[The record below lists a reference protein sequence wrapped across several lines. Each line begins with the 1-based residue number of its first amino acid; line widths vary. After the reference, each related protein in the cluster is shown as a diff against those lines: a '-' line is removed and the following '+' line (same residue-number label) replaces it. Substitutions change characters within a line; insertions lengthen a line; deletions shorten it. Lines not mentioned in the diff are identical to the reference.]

1 MNRKLLVQINNKW
14 IRSFSSSR
22 ESFSL
27 SFRVSSIPMKY
38 LFLTEGLCIWGR
50 SLSDVKLNKTIYLF
64 QQKKIPKNDGFFF
77 KFVNLSEFQ
86 SGIQFLSICFDNW
99 RAFRNLNFVIINS
112 VPLPKSETVFIQTSK
127 YKMDQYYKL
136 ADQPANL
143 QIQSSLPK
151 TQTQNQLPPNGLQNN
166 EVQTPAVML
175 HYYQHPFLQNRNNI
189 ELERRSRI
197 GDQCVPACPRP
208 KNESSCC
215 ISWVELNEWLKIIID
230 Q

>member
-1 MNRKLLVQINNKW
+1 MD
-14 IRSFSSSR
+14 F
-22 ESFSL
+22 
-27 SFRVSSIPMKY
+27 FR
-38 LFLTEGLCIWGR
+38 
-50 SLSDVKLNKTIYLF
+50 
-64 QQKKIPKNDGFFF
+64 
-77 KFVNLSEFQ
+77 FVNLFKFQ
-86 SGIQFLSICFDNW
+86 SGIQFLGICFDNC

-112 VPLPKSETVFIQTSK
+112 VPLPKSEAVFTQTSK

-136 ADQPANL
+136 ADQPANS
-143 QIQSSLPK
+143 QIQSSLPN

-166 EVQTPAVML
+166 GVQTPAVML

-215 ISWVELNEWLKIIID
+215 IS
-230 Q
+230 